1 MQAIC
6 PKPFNAGVVKHCVPR
21 QLLTHLSPDAAVAAL
36 QKRRPYQLC
45 RWVAFPEFRSALEDS
60 ASGLSG
66 LGWNHGP
73 A

>member
-6 PKPFNAGVVKHCVPR
+6 PKPFGAGAVKHCVPR
-21 QLLTHLSPDAAVAAL
+21 QLLTHLSPDAAVAEL
-36 QKRRPYQLC
+36 QKRRPNQPC
-45 RWVAFPEFRSALEDS
+45 IWVAFPVYRSALKDS

-66 LGWNHGP
+66 LGWNHGQ